1 MIRMVGQSRWTV
13 AWLVVLVCGMP
24 AGAVGQNGADAEVL
38 DLTFDDIKF
47 EMDKE
52 AEFEREFL
60 TERINELDGRVIKIR
75 GYILPSFKHSQISKF
90 ILVRDN
96 QECCFGPGAALC
108 DCILVSLQKGHEIE
122 YTVRPVTVEG
132 KFYVKEWKTG
142 GKVLAV
148 FRMKNARL
156 R

>member
-1 MIRMVGQSRWTV
+1 MGILLLGFGISHAPVQTSKS
-13 AWLVVLVCGMP
+13 P
-24 AGAVGQNGADAEVL
+24 DAIE

-52 AEFEREFL
+52 AEFDREFL
-60 TERINELDGRVIKIR
+60 TERINELNGKKIRIR
-75 GYILPSFKHSQISKF
+75 GYILPSFKQTGIEAF

-108 DCILVSLQKGHEIE
+108 DCILVRLEKGRKTDF
-122 YTVRPVTVEG
+122 TVRPITVRG
-132 KFYVKEWKTG
+132 TFFVKERRIG

-148 FRMKNARL
+148 FRMKNVVIE
-156 R
+156 